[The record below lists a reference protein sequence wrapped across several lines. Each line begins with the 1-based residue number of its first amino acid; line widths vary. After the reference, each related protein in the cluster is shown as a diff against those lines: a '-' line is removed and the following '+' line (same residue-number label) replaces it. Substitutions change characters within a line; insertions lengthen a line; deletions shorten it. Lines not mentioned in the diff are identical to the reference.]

1 MTARGA
7 GLQAINLPL
16 ADGGT
21 YTNQTLNA
29 AFVGNPD
36 TSCLRFN
43 AAGSLPTNFFA
54 ELGTLAAN
62 GTVVSISDPGVYD
75 VELVTSQVGAV
86 TNVWGLSL
94 GAVASPLTAVPAFGT
109 DGCFMRAQQVSL
121 AGQTI
126 SNVLAGI
133 AILRTVVA
141 KATAGLTAANNI
153 RGLAAATGGGAPTG
167 LVAANVSLRITKMNF
182 TSI

>member
-1 MTARGA
+1 MSRASA
-7 GLQAINLPL
+7 FQSINLPDVD
-16 ADGGT
+16 ANV
-21 YTNQTLNA
+21 YTNATLNA
-29 AFVGNPD
+29 TFTGTTD

-43 AAGSLPTNFFA
+43 AAGTAGNFYA
-54 ELGTLAAN
+54 EIGTLATQ
-62 GTVVSISDPGVYD
+62 GTILSCSDPGVYA

-94 GAVASPLTAVPAFGT
+94 GAATQPLVAVPAFGT
-109 DGCFMRAQQVSL
+109 DGCFQRAQQISL

-133 AILRTVVA
+133 VLLRTAIA
-141 KATAGLTAANNI
+141 KATAAVTATNNL

-167 LVAANVSLRITKMNF
+167 VVAANVQLRVVKING
-182 TSI
+182 SSN